1 MKLRTLLSTLTLVL
15 ACEPQSERPATASQP
30 IIGGEPESGDPAVVM
45 LASWSSDLT
54 QLDLCTATLIAP
66 KVLLTAAHCVDEEL
80 HPDGNFGVFTGANAN
95 AFPSASTLVP
105 QLLAIEAIHIHPDY
119 DPDPPFTADIAVITL
134 PVELGASPLPVL
146 TTELD
151 EALVGEAARIV
162 GYGQTA
168 YEQPNA
174 QKHSA
179 NTVIAAIDPGD
190 TITVGDLDRRSCIGD
205 SGGPALVVLDGVE
218 TVVGV
223 NSYTDLAG
231 CLEPAHYRRTDL
243 YKPFLAEFVS
253 FTAEGGTGSGGGGE
267 SAGSGASESSSSSSG
282 GGTSESAEGGCSI
295 GAVQANEAS
304 GWPWLAGLLL
314 GLHAARRTRGR
325 REDR

>member
-1 MKLRTLLSTLTLVL
+1 MKKLTPFLTLTLL
-15 ACEPQSERPATASQP
+15 IACESSGEHRATASQR

-54 QLDLCTATLIAP
+54 ELDLCTATLIAP
-66 KVLLTAAHCVDEEL
+66 KVLLTAAHCVDAEL

-95 AFPSASTLVP
+95 GFPSASTLVP
-105 QLLAIEAIHIHPDY
+105 QLLPIEEIHIHPDY
-119 DPDPPFTADIAVITL
+119 DPDPPFTADLAVITL
-134 PVELGASPLPVL
+134 PEPLAAAPLTVL
-146 TTELD
+146 TTEFD

-179 NTVIAAIDPGD
+179 DTIIAGIDDGD

-205 SGGPALVVLDGVE
+205 SGGPALVVLNGVE

-243 YKPFLAEFVS
+243 YEPFLARFVS
-253 FTAEGGTGSGGGGE
+253 FPAEGSGGAGGAK
-267 SAGSGASESSSSSSG
+267 SAGSGAGASSSEASTG
-282 GGTSESAEGGCSI
+282 GGSTEESEGGCAI
-295 GAVQANEAS
+295 S
-304 GWPWLAGLLL
+304 GSPTSGSPAWLWLVGLLL
-314 GLHAARRTRGR
+314 GRHAARRTRQHR
-325 REDR
+325 